1 MSMSSHAPD
10 VIFEN
15 PSQTARRVDDFPI
28 ESTDADV
35 RYGPDA
41 IYIRPLGPGIEAQE
55 AATIMSLIRQEFS
68 GRRKPVKRILLDL
81 ESVVLPSS
89 MAVGLLLEMARLASS
104 IQAGFEVATES
115 KFRET
120 LGMLKLDGRYTM
132 TRSGRRLA
140 ESVR

>member
-1 MSMSSHAPD
+1 MSNHAPV

-15 PSQTARRVDDFPI
+15 RSHTARRVDDFPT
-28 ESTDADV
+28 ETTDAEF

-41 IYIRPLGPGIEAQE
+41 IYIRPLGPGIEARE
-55 AATIMSLIRQEFS
+55 ATSIMSSIRQEFS

-81 ESVVLPSS
+81 ESVILPSS

-104 IQAGFEVATES
+104 IDAGFEVATEA
-115 KFRET
+115 KFREI

-132 TRSGRRLA
+132 GRSGRRLA

>member
-1 MSMSSHAPD
+1 M
-10 VIFEN
+10 
-15 PSQTARRVDDFPI
+15 DDFPI
-28 ESTDADV
+28 ESSDAEF

-41 IYIRPLGPGIEAQE
+41 IYIRPLGPGIEARE
-55 AATIMSLIRQEFS
+55 AAKVMGLIRQELS
-68 GRRKPVKRILLDL
+68 GRRRPVKRILLDL

-104 IQAGFEVATES
+104 IQASFEVATES
-115 KFRET
+115 RFREI

-132 TRSGRRLA
+132 ARNGRSLA